1 MTEETKPIQLPTCEK
16 CGSTE
21 WERREYHSGTTFFY
35 RPLAD
40 PRTPGG
46 LIWQSSDLDAPHVET
61 TFVCLKCDN
70 ELDGARRPAGR
81 LDAHVR
87 HSLRGL
93 RRLTAC
99 V

>member
-70 ELDGARRPAGR
+70 ELDGATEAGQ
-81 LDAHVR
+81 DAWTHMYDI
-87 HSLRGL
+87 LC
-93 RRLTAC
+93 AD
-99 V
+99 